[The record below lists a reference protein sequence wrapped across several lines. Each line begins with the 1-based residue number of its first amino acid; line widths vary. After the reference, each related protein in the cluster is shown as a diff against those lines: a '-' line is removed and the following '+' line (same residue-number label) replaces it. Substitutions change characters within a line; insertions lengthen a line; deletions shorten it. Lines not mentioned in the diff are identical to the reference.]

1 MHKSDMKREKAYR
14 RKQRKNKI
22 DAERFICS
30 LNKMCS
36 EAKKV
41 SESLKHFVDNEV
53 KFKEE

>member
-41 SESLKHFVDNEV
+41 SESLREV
-53 KFKEE
+53 KFKEV

>member
-22 DAERFICS
+22 DAERFAQC

-41 SESLKHFVDNEV
+41 SELLKEV